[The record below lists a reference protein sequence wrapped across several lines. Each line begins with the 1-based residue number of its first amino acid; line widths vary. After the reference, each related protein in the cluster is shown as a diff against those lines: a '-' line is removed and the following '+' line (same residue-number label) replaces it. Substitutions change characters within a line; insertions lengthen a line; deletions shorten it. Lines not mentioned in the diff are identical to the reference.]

1 VLSPYPWQDR
11 QWRQLLSALEQDRLP
26 HALLLAGADGL
37 GVGHFAR
44 ALAARLL
51 CTGGTGE
58 EACGACKSCLLF
70 AAGNHPDLVIIGPEE
85 AGKAI
90 KVEAVRE
97 LVEFIHLSSQ
107 YGRHK
112 VAIIEPAEAMNR
124 STANSLLKTL
134 EEPTPASVLILCSRQ
149 PAQLPVT
156 IRSRCQRLN
165 FTGGDDEDTRAWLA
179 GQLTDG
185 GRAREL
191 LSLAGGRP
199 LAALQLEQ
207 EASLEK
213 QAALL
218 DGLIAVADGTRD
230 PVSTAREWAGLGAAQ
245 VLQWLLEFIRI
256 MIRAGL
262 TRRPAPAD
270 NPLQPRLEQM
280 SRGRNTLQLLEW
292 YAIVFRSYRAATGP
306 FNLNPQGLLE
316 EIIVH
321 WQALSQ
327 SVQEE
332 TQ

>member
-1 VLSPYPWQDR
+1 MLSPYPWQDR
-11 QWRQLLSALEQDRLP
+11 QWRQLLSALEQGRLP
-26 HALLLAGADGL
+26 HALLLAGAEGL

-51 CTGGTGE
+51 CTGGTAE
-58 EACGACKSCLLF
+58 EACGTCKSCLLF
-70 AAGNHPDLVIIGPEE
+70 AAGNHPDLVVIEPEE
-85 AGKAI
+85 AGKVI

-165 FTGGDDEDTRAWLA
+165 FSGRDDADTRAWLA
-179 GQLTDG
+179 GRLADG
-185 GRAREL
+185 ERAREL
-191 LSLAGGRP
+191 LALAGGRP

-218 DGLIAVADGTRD
+218 DGLIAVAGGARD
-230 PVSTAREWAGLGAAQ
+230 PVSTARDWAGLGATL

-262 TRRPAPAD
+262 SRRPVPVD
-270 NPLQPRLEQM
+270 NPLQPRLEQLG
-280 SRGRNTLQLLEW
+280 RGRDPIQLLDL
-292 YAIVFRSYRAATGP
+292 YAKVLRNYRAATGP

-316 EIIVH
+316 EIIVY
-321 WQALSQ
+321 WQALAQ
-327 SVQEE
+327 PVEEE